1 MLAQAFFGAAISSGV
16 GTAFA
21 VGTSQIA
28 AAQAGSFFLSSFGK
42 SFALGVANQVLTPK
56 GLGQPIMVNEKDPI
70 SPRQIIYGSRRVGG
84 TIVAIGTSDYVK
96 RLYENDGAEA
106 FERYQGNNNK
116 FLHQVIAI
124 AGHEIT
130 SIDELYFNELK
141 VSNGATSGDQFPFD
155 INTDFKNLFDAAP
168 TAGSQAHVCR
178 FRLGTS
184 SQTAI
189 SDLIFN
195 SSDLQPPY
203 QADYSGDSSY
213 PFRTAEA
220 YVSNSDDPVSFA
232 GIDANFKLNGTA
244 YIYFRGFHDNGLYK
258 DGVPKITVKVKGK
271 PIHDPRTGTTAVDSQ
286 LDNPALIIRDY
297 LLDTKYGLG
306 VASDEIDETAFETAA
321 DACDALVSDGDG
333 GTQKRY
339 TMSAVF
345 NSENTPREV
354 IDKMLTSCG
363 GQLVY
368 TNGKFRL
375 LVGEY
380 RTPSISLNEDH
391 LISAIRIST
400 KNSAR
405 QSYNK
410 VQGTFF
416 SEVDNYLAT
425 DYPVQTDASFVTA
438 DGRESGQILDLPFT
452 MNAATAQRLA
462 RLHLVRSRQETT
474 ISFDANLNALELT
487 AGDTFQLTNSRMGWT
502 NKVFEVVDT
511 RLNING
517 LSPSV
522 TITAVETAQ
531 SIYTAAD
538 SGNFIDAI
546 ISENNIYGSET
557 TIQPP
562 ESLSVSSEGV
572 LDEDGKVQ
580 SKWTVTF
587 LESPSQNDLLS
598 YEIQWKLSTDTVYDV
613 WDMGTETSL
622 EGVGGVVVGSSY
634 NVRVRAKG
642 KNGQYSDF
650 ITATHTMAGDTT
662 APGVPS
668 GLTATGGIESVVL
681 DWTDNTETDFK
692 HYQVF
697 RNTTNSIPATPIA
710 TVDASQFVSGGL
722 AESTTYYFWVKSVDF
737 SGNVSAA
744 TTAVSATTAA
754 TPSSGADGA
763 DGADGDDGAGTYT
776 YNLSSG
782 STSGLSDS
790 TVTSYFTSASGRSP
804 VVSDV
809 LIVKRTDDSEATAYI
824 RGSSTWSEQ
833 TGGYFHG
840 DVLIEGTLTV
850 DKLKSGNLSTN
861 VSFELGDGTQVV
873 GYDTGAGF
881 ISDNASYV
889 SAIFENSA
897 GGVAL
902 AGGQVN
908 GSQHTAGFY
917 NATTSSYSAFNTYVE
932 LAAST
937 YAINAQGK
945 IVVGGNDAISSS
957 GIANFGGSV
966 YGLAVSNNASYYIL
980 MHPNITNGYYYGR
993 KDTDFRYNPATNVV
1007 TIGGTASPFT
1017 GSHEALIA
1025 NTETIVEGDI
1035 VVDSAIVAKKDIS
1048 NVLTLIT
1055 KSTSTNQKS
1064 VIGVFSTKTD
1074 DIPVA
1079 IATTQTV
1086 MTQVSDGSQ
1095 PLPNKNADYAEVD
1108 EVTRI
1113 VHSDYTSAV
1122 IGKDYCLINAVGEGQ
1137 INVCNEGGNIEAGD
1151 LIVTSSMAG
1160 KGMKQSDDIVR
1171 NYTVAKARESVT
1183 FSSDTDV
1190 QQIAC
1195 IYLCG

>member
-96 RLYENDGAEA
+96 RLYENDGAEP
-106 FERYQGNNNK
+106 FLRYQGNNNK

-141 VSNGATSGDQFPFD
+141 VSNGAISGDQFPFD
-155 INTDFKNLFDAAP
+155 INTDFRNLFDAAP

-184 SQTAI
+184 NQTAI

-232 GIDANFKLNGTA
+232 GIDSNFKLNDTA
-244 YIYFRGFHDNGLYK
+244 FIYFRGFHDNGLYK

-416 SEVDNYLAT
+416 SEIDNYLAT

-462 RLHLVRSRQETT
+462 RLHLVRSRQEAT

-538 SGNFIDAI
+538 SGTFIDAI

-650 ITATHTMAGDTT
+650 ITATHTMTGDTT
-662 APGVPS
+662 PPGVPS

-697 RNTTNSIPATPIA
+697 RNTSNSIPATPIA

-754 TPSSGADGA
+754 TPSSGAN
-763 DGADGDDGAGTYT
+763 GDDGAGTY
-776 YNLSSG
+776 YYALSG
-782 STSGLSDS
+782 STSVTPNQS
-790 TVTSYFTSASGRSP
+790 TLDSYFALASSNKTK
-804 VVSDV
+804 V
-809 LIVKRTDDSEATAYI
+809 E
-824 RGSSTWSEQ
+824 
-833 TGGYFHG
+833 G
-840 DVLIEGTLTV
+840 DVLVLRNDDYEVQAYIYDESATNWVTQAAFIDGNLLVAGTITTDRLN
-850 DKLKSGNLSTN
+850 SGNADSNFSFTLGNTTLFNGLSFDALFASGGAN
-861 VSFELGDGTQVV
+861 QDGGTT
-873 GYDTGAGF
+873 Y
-881 ISDNASYV
+881 S
-889 SAIFENSA
+889 
-897 GGVAL
+897 L
-902 AGGQVN
+902 
-908 GSQHTAGFY
+908 
-917 NATTSSYSAFNTYVE
+917 ATTSIAGKGFVSQIVDFDNNNYAAGEFYNSTSSFGTTHRQYAYLATRNYAVE
-932 LAAST
+932 AYGPIYCNNFVYQNFTST
-937 YAINAQGK
+937 
-945 IVVGGNDAISSS
+945 SSS
-957 GIANFGGSV
+957 ANHLITFTPAAGVQTSFADS
-966 YGLAVSNNASYYIL
+966 GLLFRPDTNELGVGQGTGTGVNGAVNASAYYKAGSFVAFTEG
-980 MHPNITNGYYYGR
+980 H
-993 KDTDFRYNPATNVV
+993 DT
-1007 TIGGTASPFT
+1007 
-1017 GSHEALIA
+1017 LLA
-1025 NTETIVEGDI
+1025 NTHTAVAGDI
-1035 VVDSAIVAKKDIS
+1035 IVDTGVAHKKDI
-1048 NVLTLIT
+1048 NNTLCYGSV
-1055 KSTSTNQKS
+1055 STSANQKGA
-1064 VIGVFSTKTD
+1064 IGVYTFDSTLVPIALKVENTD
-1074 DIPVA
+1074 QQLGEDSEILDSSLSSLLDNYQQARVN
-1079 IATTQTV
+1079 
-1086 MTQVSDGSQ
+1086 S
-1095 PLPNKNADYAEVD
+1095 L
-1108 EVTRI
+1108 
-1113 VHSDYTSAV
+1113 
-1122 IGKDYCLINAVGEGQ
+1122 GEGQ
-1137 INVCNEGGNIEAGD
+1137 INVCNEGGNIEIGD

-1171 NYTVAKARESVT
+1171 GYTVAKARESAT
-1183 FSSDTDV
+1183 FASNTEV
-1190 QQIAC
+1190 KQVAC